1 MKKIILLLIFNIFL
15 FAKVNVI
22 SSIAPIEFLVKQI
35 GDGKVNSSIM
45 VPAGASPHTYE
56 PKPSQMVAI
65 SKADIYFAIGVEFEH
80 SWLNKFK
87 AQNRNLKIIDCSKEI
102 KKIPITEGEEKGE
115 LDPHIWLSPKNLKK
129 ISTCIESGLE
139 EVDSK
144 NSTFYKDNLNKLLN
158 KIDKLDKNVTSL
170 TKPLKNRAFLVFH
183 PSWGYFA
190 KDYNLTQIAIEIS
203 GKEPSPKELIKVIKR
218 AKKDNIKAIFTQPEF
233 SDKSAKII
241 ANELGVVVKKVSPL
255 KENVLENILEFAKAL
270 SGK

>member
-1 MKKIILLLIFNIFL
+1 MKRLFLLLLFTIYA

-22 SSIAPIEFLVKQI
+22 TSIAPINFLAKEI
-35 GDGKVNSSIM
+35 GDGKVDTTVM

-65 SKADIYFAIGVEFEH
+65 SKADIYFAIGVEFEKA
-80 SWLNKFK
+80 WLNKFK
-87 AQNRNLKIIDCSKEI
+87 SQNSNLKIIDCSKDI

-115 LDPHIWLSPKNLKK
+115 LDPHVWLSPKNIKK
-129 ISTCIESGLE
+129 IAICIESGLE
-139 EVDSK
+139 EIDSK
-144 NSTFYKDNLNKLLN
+144 NSNFYKNRLERLLN
-158 KIDKLDKNVTSL
+158 RVEEVDNNVTTI
-170 TKPLKNRAFLVFH
+170 TKHLNNRTFLVFH

-190 KDYNLTQIAIEIS
+190 KDYNLTQMAIEIS
-203 GKEPSPKELIKVIKR
+203 GKEPTPKELIKIIKIAR
-218 AKKDNIKAIFTQPEF
+218 KNHIKTIFTQPEF

-241 ANELGVVVKKVSPL
+241 ANELGVIVKKISPL